1 VVRYPDG
8 VEAKRTGLWPTL
20 AALVIVLV
28 VWQIAAVTVGSDII
42 LVSPVRVVRTLVG
55 LVPHSSFWASVG
67 YSLGRICAGFFM
79 ALVVGV
85 ALAWVSSANRW
96 ADALIGMVMR
106 VIRSIPVV
114 SFIILLLIWASSAYL
129 GLWVSFLMVVPVIY
143 SNAEEGFAHRDV
155 KLNQMAQVF
164 GFSHARRF
172 WAISL
177 PGLMPY
183 LISACRV
190 GFGLAWKAGVSAEVI
205 GMPTGSIGERLYQA
219 KIFLST
225 ADLFAWTAVIV
236 ALSYLC
242 EKLTLWALA
251 RVQSGLGRYAS

>member
-1 VVRYPDG
+1 MG
-8 VEAKRTGLWPTL
+8 PTWV
-20 AALVIVLV
+20 ALVVLLI
-28 VWQIAAVTVGSDII
+28 VWQVLAMVLGSEII
-42 LVSPVRVVRTLVG
+42 LVSPVRVVATLIE
-55 LVPHSSFWASVG
+55 LVPQASFWASVG
-67 YSLGRICAGFFM
+67 YSLARICAGFLLAF
-79 ALVVGV
+79 VVGV
-85 ALAWVSSANRW
+85 ALAWASSVNRW
-96 ADALIGMVMR
+96 VSALAGMVMR

-143 SNAEEGFAHRDV
+143 SNAESGFAERDL
-155 KLNQMAQVF
+155 KLEQMATIF
-164 GFSHARRF
+164 GFSRGRRF

-242 EKLTLWALA
+242 EKLTLWILA
-251 RVQSGLGRYAS
+251 RVQTALGRYASC